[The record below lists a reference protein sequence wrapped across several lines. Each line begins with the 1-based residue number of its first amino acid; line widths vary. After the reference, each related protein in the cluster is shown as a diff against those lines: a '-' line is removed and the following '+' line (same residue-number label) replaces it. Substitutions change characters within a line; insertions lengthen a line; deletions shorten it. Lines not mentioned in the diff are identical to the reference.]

1 MKSAVN
7 AKKRKERNDQ
17 NEADQENEVEVR
29 NDPEVENEGKSF
41 MKKKRNEVLS
51 SFLAKAEKDPLI
63 YM

>member
-41 MKKKRNEVLS
+41 MKKKT
-51 SFLAKAEKDPLI
+51 K
-63 YM
+63 